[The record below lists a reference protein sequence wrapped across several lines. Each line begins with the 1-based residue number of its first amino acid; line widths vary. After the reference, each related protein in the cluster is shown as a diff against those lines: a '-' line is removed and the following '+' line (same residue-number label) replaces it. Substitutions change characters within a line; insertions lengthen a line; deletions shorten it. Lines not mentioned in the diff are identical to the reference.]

1 VSLSRG
7 TQLGPYEIV
16 SLLGVGGMGEV
27 YRARDTRLGRVVA
40 IKTLAHDLTVGSDG
54 IDRLKREA
62 RILATL
68 AHPNVATIYG
78 VEDVGGGYALVM
90 ELVDGETLEHRL
102 ARRSGRALPPA
113 DALAIAR
120 QIADALDAAHEK
132 GIVHRDL
139 KPGNVMVSDTG
150 TVKMLDFGIAR
161 VQADAASAHGDATL
175 QAPMTELGA
184 VLGTGPYMSPEQAR
198 AMAADKRTD
207 IWAFGCV
214 LYELLTGLRAFD
226 GATPQDVLA
235 AILEREPDWSVL
247 PKTTPAGLE
256 RLLRRC
262 LEKDPRRRMRDIG
275 DVRVELEDLT
285 AQPANGEATGR
296 GVRRFAWGALA
307 ASALGVA
314 AAGFGLWAV
323 SDRDAPGPSPSV
335 ARWGIQTP
343 PDAPLA
349 RPNDA
354 FTRFGH
360 GSLSPDGSRVVYVAA
375 LPNGGTHLYLRA
387 FDERSARPI
396 AGTEGATAPFFSP
409 DGASIGFFADGS
421 LKRVPSAGGTV
432 TTISVLTGQAV
443 GQRGTWGEDGS
454 IVFSVAVGARAGLF
468 RVSDAGGAP
477 QPLTHP
483 DPSKGGSHA
492 DPSLI
497 DGAQAVLFVEQFVAT
512 PSIRVASLRTG
523 EHRSLIDGSFERPM
537 YVPTGHL
544 VYLSGTTLM
553 AVRFDVA
560 RLEIVGEPVRVLDDV
575 SSSALSVSAN
585 NGRLAYSVPP
595 RQSGRLVWVNRDGA
609 VKDLLTARQE
619 FARPRL
625 SPAEDRLALEVRQ
638 ENGLDVAWLRFD
650 NGNVSQLMRA
660 GANSPS
666 WGPDGQRLIFR
677 VGGGIFWWSM
687 GNAAEPEPLVSPAD
701 LDPSRAGGLAP
712 GEWADPST
720 YVFVRQG
727 NPSTAADIWV
737 LRSGNGTRSFEP
749 LVVGPGNQWSVRTSP
764 DGRFMSYASDES
776 GRFEIYVQSLE
787 SGVRGEK
794 ISTDGGW
801 QAVWSRDGRELFYR
815 SGDRMMVVPVTTS
828 PTFRAGA
835 PRELFRGSFAS
846 TDLANY
852 DVTRDGQRFVMIQ
865 PSDEAEQRTI
875 QIVDHWFEEL
885 TRLVPP
891 STAQAR

>member
-7 TQLGPYEIV
+7 TQLGSYEIV

-68 AHPNVATIYG
+68 VHPNIATIFG
-78 VEDVGGGYALVM
+78 VEDVDGGYALVM
-90 ELVDGETLEHRL
+90 ELVDGETLEHRF
-102 ARRSGRALPPA
+102 ARRSGRALPLA
-113 DALAIAR
+113 EALVIAR
-120 QIADALDAAHEK
+120 QIAEALDAAHEK

-139 KPGNVMVSDTG
+139 KPGNLMVSDTG
-150 TVKMLDFGIAR
+150 TVKVLDFGIAK
-161 VQADAASAHGDATL
+161 VQTDAALAHGDATL
-175 QAPMTELGA
+175 QAPMTEVGA

-198 AMAADKRTD
+198 GLSPDKRTD

-214 LYELLTGLRAFD
+214 LYELLTGLRAFR

-235 AILEREPDWSVL
+235 AILEREPDWSAL
-247 PKTTPAGLE
+247 PRTTPAGVE

-262 LEKDPRRRMRDIG
+262 LDKDPRRRMRDIG

-285 AQPANGEATGR
+285 SPPANVAATAG
-296 GVRRFAWGALA
+296 GARRFAWGALA
-307 ASALGVA
+307 GSALGVA
-314 AAGFGLWAV
+314 AVGFGLWQGF
-323 SDRDAPGPSPSV
+323 DRDAVGAPSSV
-335 ARWGIQTP
+335 ARWIIQTP
-343 PDAPLA
+343 PQAPLA
-349 RPNDA
+349 QPGGS

-375 LPNGGTHLYLRA
+375 LPNGVTQLYLRA
-387 FDERSARPI
+387 FDERSVRPI
-396 AGTEGATAPFFSP
+396 AGTEGGVAPFFSP

-421 LKRVPSAGGTV
+421 LKRVPSSGGPV
-432 TTISVLTGQAV
+432 TTISALTGQTV
-443 GQRGTWGEDGS
+443 GQMGAWGKDGS
-454 IVFSVAVGARAGLF
+454 IVFSVAVGARDGLF
-468 RVSDAGGAP
+468 RVSDAGGVP

-483 DPSKGGSHA
+483 PSEGGSHV
-492 DPSLI
+492 DPWLI
-497 DGAQAVLFVEQFVAT
+497 DDAQAVLFAEQFVAK
-512 PSIRVASLRTG
+512 PSIRVWSAQTG
-523 EHRSLIDGSFERPM
+523 EHRSLIEGTFERPM

-544 VYLSGTTLM
+544 VYLSRTTLM
-553 AVRFDVA
+553 AVQFDAV
-560 RLEIVGEPVRVLDDV
+560 RLEVIGEPVPVLSDV
-575 SSSALSVSAN
+575 WSSALSFAAT

-595 RQSGRLVWVNRDGA
+595 RGFGRVVWVTRDGA
-609 VKDLLTARQE
+609 VKELLTARPE

-625 SPAEDRLALEVRQ
+625 SPAEDRLALEANH
-638 ENGLDVAWLRFD
+638 ESGTDIAWLRFD

-660 GANSPS
+660 NANSPS
-666 WGPDGQRLIFR
+666 WAPDGERLIFR
-677 VGGGIFWWSM
+677 LGDAILSWPVGS
-687 GNAAEPEPLVSPAD
+687 ATEPEPLVTPAD
-701 LDPSRAGGLAP
+701 LDANGGGRLAP

-727 NPSTAADIWV
+727 NSSTAADIWV
-737 LRSGNGTRSFEP
+737 LRSGDGARRFEP
-749 LVVGPGNQWSVRTSP
+749 LVVGPGNQWGVRTSP
-764 DGRFMSYASDES
+764 DGRFMSYASEEF
-776 GRFEIYVQSLE
+776 GRFEIYVQPIE
-787 SGVRGEK
+787 PGVRGEK